1 MRQNLLLIHGNG
13 GANARFQL
21 MLAHARTQSSEIR
34 MHLPLLPGF
43 EGRPL
48 TPTTDTWALFI
59 DALGQVVATAPRE
72 KWILYGHGIGGSM
85 LLEWAARDWILP
97 DGSTF
102 QPDQIIMH
110 SIIGASLQARWF
122 PKLMKWYPMRRFI
135 HWLIYQ
141 PVLRPRWE
149 KRLFLQPESIPAE
162 LRTQF
167 FEDYRTC
174 AAFEVLF
181 DLITPSWYRK
191 VQEKTK
197 EIPFYFLWGGQE
209 RVVAA
214 NFLDFWRNDYSAAE
228 FEVVEDWDHFP
239 MLETPVAFY
248 DKLMHIIKSKA

>member
-21 MLAHARTQSSEIR
+21 MLEYARTQSPELR

-48 TPTTDTWALFI
+48 PPSQDVWALFI
-59 DALGQVVATAPRE
+59 EALGRVVATAPDE
-72 KWILYGHGIGGSM
+72 QWILYGHGIGGSM

-97 DGSTF
+97 NGKTF

-122 PKLMKWYPMRRFI
+122 PKLMKLYPMRRFI

-141 PVLRPRWE
+141 PALRPRWE
-149 KRLFLQPESIPAE
+149 KRLFLEPQNIPAA
-162 LRTQF
+162 LRTRF
-167 FEDYRTC
+167 FEDYRAC

-181 DLITPSWYRK
+181 DLITPRWYKK
-191 VQEKTK
+191 VQAKTHK
-197 EIPFYFLWGGQE
+197 EPFYFLWGGQE

-214 NFLDFWRNDYSAAE
+214 NFLDFWRNDYPAAQ

-239 MLETPVAFY
+239 MLETPKAFY
-248 DKLMHIIKSKA
+248 HKLMDIIQTHE